1 MFCNEP
7 LPEETKYY
15 IEWSLQVSGDRS
27 EPKLR
32 RRSRSKISSTKGD
45 IDVINYVMIF
55 HYIFITRIITWKKSN
70 MKTSD
75 DRATVS
81 LSTKG
86 YELKV
91 LQRRSTVET
100 LILDL
105 HLLFQPSRRKSIG
118 FGGAKILKSKL

>member
-1 MFCNEP
+1 MKTFSPRGENGVM
-7 LPEETKYY
+7 
-15 IEWSLQVSGDRS
+15 SF
-27 EPKLR
+27 
-32 RRSRSKISSTKGD
+32 
-45 IDVINYVMIF
+45 VMIF

-81 LSTKG
+81 PSTKG

-91 LQRRSTVET
+91 LQCRSTAET

-105 HLLFQPSRRKSIG
+105 HPLFQPSG
-118 FGGAKILKSKL
+118 FSKD

>member
-7 LPEETKYY
+7 LPVETKYS
-15 IEWSLQVSGDRS
+15 IEWSLQASGDRS

-32 RRSRSKISSTKGD
+32 RRNRSKISSTKGD

-55 HYIFITRIITWKKSN
+55 HYIFITRFITWKKSN

-86 YELKV
+86 YKLKV
-91 LQRRSTVET
+91 LQRRSTAEA

-105 HLLFQPSRRKSIG
+105 HPLFQPSG
-118 FGGAKILKSKL
+118 FSKD